1 MYFYM
6 CIRICVVTVWPKA
19 EHPWILCTFDNQP
32 CQRFW
37 PLLLLE
43 KVTRQPNV
51 NGKYSTTTGGT
62 MSIVHNI
69 NGVWSVLSVTQCEVR
84 VFKVTV
90 QLESLVAP
98 AATCKQA
105 PRSQPKLGMWLQGP
119 ALLAPYHNPGV
130 VMYKIFGVK
139 HGSYLTEARAL

>member
-43 KVTRQPNV
+43 KVTGQPNV

-62 MSIVHNI
+62 MSIFHNI
-69 NGVWSVLSVTQCEVR
+69 NGVWSVLSVTQCEVK
-84 VFKVTV
+84 VFGRWLCNWKR
-90 QLESLVAP
+90 
-98 AATCKQA
+98 A
-105 PRSQPKLGMWLQGP
+105 PRSQPKL
-119 ALLAPYHNPGV
+119 
-130 VMYKIFGVK
+130 
-139 HGSYLTEARAL
+139 SYLQFWVVRLIVRLVGGLEHEFYFSRYWESSSQLTFIFFRGVETTNQ